1 MRRATV
7 GVLCAV
13 AACRAAPIPQ
23 SQRFPAGSPFV
34 ARTITVNGTLLR
46 YIEAG
51 RGPPI
56 LLVHGLGAS
65 VYAWRKTI
73 EPLAA
78 AGFHV
83 VAFDNRGFGASAKPT
98 TGYANAELA
107 ALVVA
112 LMDSLH
118 FTDAVVVGHSMGGA
132 IAGEVALRYPDRV
145 RGLVLIDAAGYGI
158 REPLVLR
165 LASVPV
171 AGAIA
176 TALRGR
182 HAVER
187 LLRYTYA
194 NPSRVT
200 QADVDQYY
208 APVAASEFGPAF
220 RAVLREF
227 DFAALRG
234 RLHAVRAPTLVLWGA
249 DDRLISPALGRMMA
263 TDLQRG
269 AFVLVP
275 DAGHDLQEE
284 APDEVNHTLIA
295 FLHQGLPHTPPNLA
309 IH

>member
-1 MRRATV
+1 VRGAAA
-7 GVLCAV
+7 VLLLT
-13 AACRAAPIPQ
+13 AACRAAAIPE
-23 SQRFPAGSPFV
+23 SQRFPAGSALV
-34 ARTITVNGTLLR
+34 ARTITADGTRLR
-46 YIEAG
+46 YVESG
-51 RGPPI
+51 HGPPI
-56 LLVHGLGAS
+56 LLIHGLGAS

-73 EPLAA
+73 GPLAD

-83 VAFDNRGFGASAKPT
+83 VAFDNRGFGASAKPA
-98 TGYANAELA
+98 TGYANGELA

-118 FTDAVVVGHSMGGA
+118 FADAVVVGHSMGGA

-165 LASVPV
+165 LASVPLV
-171 AGAIA
+171 GAIA

-182 HAVER
+182 HGVER
-187 LLRYTYA
+187 LLRFTYA

-200 QADVDQYY
+200 QSDVDQYY
-208 APVAASEFGPAF
+208 APVAASDFGPAF

-227 DFAALRG
+227 KFTALRG
-234 RLHAVRAPTLVLWGA
+234 RLSDVRAPTLVLWGA
-249 DDRLISPALGRMMA
+249 GDRLIPPSLGRAMA

-275 DAGHDLQEE
+275 DAGHNVQEE
-284 APDEVNHTLIA
+284 APDEVNRTLIA
-295 FLHQGLPHTPPNLA
+295 FLREGLPRTPPNLA
-309 IH
+309 LH